1 VPRDITE
8 KIYADTAQALK
19 MPDVQ
24 RNLSAQG
31 LSVVGSTP
39 EEFAAF
45 LSAEHDKWDK
55 LIKNADFRV
64 D

>member
-1 VPRDITE
+1 
-8 KIYADTAQALK
+8 